1 MLPACNPGCWM
12 ARGLAQHGGWCGL
25 QQVHLIPGL
34 TIFCSL
40 TLSVVYLDSKPTD
53 HTICC
58 LSCLLPATRQRLPLP
73 SAGEVGTAVWHVLQR
88 RQISFKER
96 LDRLAERDDLSVV
109 WFRTRSPAV
118 HESRPSAFGLI
129 GGLFAGRAKQ
139 VLRRSRGSPRHFGR
153 RFSTLNNTQMQSLVA
168 ESSRRSS
175 GPSAV
180 DVRHT
185 IIDLDAFRREL
196 GLTPDP
202 AAEQAERD
210 RDDVYE
216 RRMEEVL
223 GSRSE
228 QEVEEEDDAE
238 LGEGGGE
245 SGSTRGEDSD
255 DLEILDEPM
264 G

>member
-1 MLPACNPGCWM
+1 MLPACNPVCWM

-34 TIFCSL
+34 TIFCPL

-73 SAGEVGTAVWHVLQR
+73 PAGEVGGRNRCCAV
-88 RQISFKER
+88 
-96 LDRLAERDDLSVV
+96 
-109 WFRTRSPAV
+109 
-118 HESRPSAFGLI
+118 
-129 GGLFAGRAKQ
+129 RA
-139 VLRRSRGSPRHFGR
+139 
-153 RFSTLNNTQMQSLVA
+153 SLVA

-175 GPSAV
+175 GPSTV

-185 IIDLDAFRREL
+185 TIDLDAFRREL

-210 RDDVYE
+210 RDDMYE
-216 RRMEEVL
+216 RRMEELWVHDR
-223 GSRSE
+223 SRRSRKKMMLSSGRA
-228 QEVEEEDDAE
+228 AE
-238 LGEGGGE
+238 SQARQGVKTRTT
-245 SGSTRGEDSD
+245 SRFSTS
-255 DLEILDEPM
+255 PWTTSS
-264 G
+264 

>member
-1 MLPACNPGCWM
+1 MLPLLSAPGN
-12 ARGLAQHGGWCGL
+12 ASAFAAPTRGR
-25 QQVHLIPGL
+25 
-34 TIFCSL
+34 S
-40 TLSVVYLDSKPTD
+40 
-53 HTICC
+53 
-58 LSCLLPATRQRLPLP
+58 
-73 SAGEVGTAVWHVLQR
+73 WHC
-88 RQISFKER
+88 ER

-118 HESRPSAFGLI
+118 HESRPSA
-129 GGLFAGRAKQ
+129 
-139 VLRRSRGSPRHFGR
+139 S
-153 RFSTLNNTQMQSLVA
+153 SLVA

-196 GLTPDP
+196 GLNPNP

-216 RRMEEVL
+216 RRMEELL

-228 QEVEEEDDAE
+228 QEVEEEGDAE

>member
-1 MLPACNPGCWM
+1 M

-25 QQVHLIPGL
+25 QHVHLMYVRARIG
-34 TIFCSL
+34 
-40 TLSVVYLDSKPTD
+40 PTD

-58 LSCLLPATRQRLPLP
+58 LSCLLPATRQRLPLRP
-73 SAGEVGTAVWHVLQR
+73 AGEVGTAVWHVLQS

-109 WFRTRSPAV
+109 WFRTRSPTV

-153 RFSTLNNTQMQSLVA
+153 RFSTLNNTQMQSLVV

-175 GPSAV
+175 GPSA
-180 DVRHT
+180 H
-185 IIDLDAFRREL
+185 AFRREL

-210 RDDVYE
+210 RDD
-216 RRMEEVL
+216 
-223 GSRSE
+223 
-228 QEVEEEDDAE
+228 EVEEEDDAE
-238 LGEGGGE
+238 LGEGGGD
-245 SGSTRGEDSD
+245 SDSTRGEDSD